1 MQSLAIA
8 RANIKAGRFMIPPRA
23 ILSREFAPGNV
34 VFLHLAFAGNV
45 RIEKFT
51 FDLRRIAV

>member
-1 MQSLAIA
+1 
-8 RANIKAGRFMIPPRA
+8 MIPPRA